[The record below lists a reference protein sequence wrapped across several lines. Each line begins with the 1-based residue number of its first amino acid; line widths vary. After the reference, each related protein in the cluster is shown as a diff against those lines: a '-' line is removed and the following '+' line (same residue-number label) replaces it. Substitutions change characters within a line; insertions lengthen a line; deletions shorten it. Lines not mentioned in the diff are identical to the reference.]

1 MKLLC
6 LACGNYTYFY
16 SDVQIYRNVTP
27 TIKGLMVDDVVIED
41 YNFSDSSV
49 RDDLQDNVD
58 YVLKQSVDLLQFNPD
73 SGHYENTL
81 ITCARCNSK
90 RVTPPYSKWKP
101 KRNYQSL
108 QKEIMDNKNEFKNLR
123 KEQTHANNLPVLW
136 KP

>member
-6 LACGNYTYFY
+6 LECGNYTYFY

-58 YVLKQSVDLLQFNPD
+58 YVLKDSAELLQFNT
-73 SGHYENTL
+73 STGHYENTL

-90 RVTPPYSKWKP
+90 RVTPPYSEWKP

-108 QKEIMDNKNEFKNLR
+108 QKEIMDNKDEFKNLR
-123 KEQTHANNLPVLW
+123 KERTHANNLPVLW

>member
-6 LACGNYTYFY
+6 LECGNYTYFH
-16 SDVQIYRNVTP
+16 SDVQVYRNVTP
-27 TIKGLMVDDVVIED
+27 SVGGLMIDDVVIEN

-58 YVLKQSVDLLQFNPD
+58 YVLKDSLALLQVSDD

-81 ITCARCNSK
+81 ITCARCESK
-90 RVTPPYSKWKP
+90 RVTPPYSDWKP

-108 QKEIMDNKNEFKNLR
+108 QKEIMENKNEFKNLR

>member
-6 LACGNYTYFY
+6 LECGNYTYFY
-16 SDVQIYRNVTP
+16 SAVQIYRNITP

-58 YVLKQSVDLLQFNPD
+58 YVLKNSAELLQFNYD
-73 SGHYENTL
+73 TGHYENSL
-81 ITCARCNSK
+81 ITCARCESK

-108 QKEIMDNKNEFKNLR
+108 QKEIMDNKNEFRNLR

>member
-1 MKLLC
+1 M
-6 LACGNYTYFY
+6 
-16 SDVQIYRNVTP
+16 
-27 TIKGLMVDDVVIED
+27 DDVVIDD

-58 YVLKQSVDLLQFNPD
+58 YVLKSSVDLLQYNTD

-81 ITCARCNSK
+81 ITCARCESK
-90 RVTPPYSKWKP
+90 RVIPPYSKWQP

-108 QKEIMDNKNEFKNLR
+108 EKEIMDNKNEFKNLR